1 MRVYQVFAI
10 FGSDQWQEGKYALCS
25 RRKHTRATL
34 EVALD
39 VEDEK
44 SKMIKKWTNKLAA
57 LKDRVNIMAVENFDY
72 TQPQKCI
79 TSNEK

>member
-44 SKMIKKWTNKLAA
+44 IK
-57 LKDRVNIMAVENFDY
+57 
-72 TQPQKCI
+72 
-79 TSNEK
+79 